1 MKTIAILVFTF
12 LTLSF
17 SSCDDGASTV
27 ITGQIV
33 GKDTAACT
41 CCGGYLVLID
51 NFTYR
56 FFDADLPDGTTFLD
70 GTNTYPIDV
79 EIEFENQSNLC
90 NGIDRI
96 SISEITEK

>member
-1 MKTIAILVFTF
+1 MKTIAILVFLF
-12 LTLSF
+12 LSISF
-17 SSCDDGASTV
+17 SSCDDAASSI

-33 GKDTAACT
+33 GRDSAACT
-41 CCGGYLVLID
+41 CCGGYLILIN

-56 FFDADLPDGTTFLD
+56 FFDSDLPAGTTFLN
-70 GTNTYPIDV
+70 GANAFPITV

-96 SISEITEK
+96 SISSIIEK

>member
-12 LTLSF
+12 LAITF
-17 SSCDDGASTV
+17 SSCDDSASSV

-33 GKDTAACT
+33 GKDVAACA
-41 CCGGYLVLID
+41 CCGGYLVFIN

-56 FFDADLPDGTTFLD
+56 FFEADLPAGTTLLNGATF
-70 GTNTYPIDV
+70 PIDV
-79 EIEFENQSNLC
+79 EIEFENQSDLC

-96 SISEITEK
+96 SISRIVER

>member
-12 LTLSF
+12 LALSF
-17 SSCDDGASTV
+17 SSCDDAASTV

-33 GKDTAACT
+33 GKDSAACA
-41 CCGGYLVLID
+41 CCGGYLILID

-56 FFDADLPDGTTFLD
+56 FFDADLPAGTTILD
-70 GTNTYPIDV
+70 GANTFPINV
-79 EIEFENQSNLC
+79 EIDFDNQSNLC

-96 SISEITEK
+96 TVNEITER

>member
-12 LTLSF
+12 LALTF
-17 SSCDDGASTV
+17 SSCDDSASTV

-33 GKDTAACT
+33 GKDAAACP
-41 CCGGYLVLID
+41 CCGGYLILIG

-56 FFDADLPDGTTFLD
+56 FFESDLPAGTTFLN
-70 GTNTYPIDV
+70 GATNFPITV
-79 EIEFENQSNLC
+79 EIDYEQQSDLC

-96 SISEITEK
+96 SVSQIIEL

>member
-1 MKTIAILVFTF
+1 MKKIAILVFMF
-12 LTLSF
+12 LSISF
-17 SSCDDGASTV
+17 SSCDDNASSI

-33 GKDTAACT
+33 GRDTASCT
-41 CCGGYLVLID
+41 CCGGYLIFIN

-56 FFDADLPDGTTFLD
+56 FFDADLPAGTTFLN
-70 GTNTYPIDV
+70 GANSFPIDV

-96 SISEITEK
+96 TISSIIER

>member
-12 LTLSF
+12 LAISF
-17 SSCDDGASTV
+17 SSCEEGASAV

-33 GKDTAACT
+33 GRDVAACS
-41 CCGGYLVLID
+41 CCGGYLIFID

-56 FFDADLPDGTTFLD
+56 FFDTDLPAGTTFLN
-70 GTNTYPIDV
+70 GANSFPITV
-79 EIEFENQSNLC
+79 EVEFENQSNLC

-96 SISEITEK
+96 SISSITEK